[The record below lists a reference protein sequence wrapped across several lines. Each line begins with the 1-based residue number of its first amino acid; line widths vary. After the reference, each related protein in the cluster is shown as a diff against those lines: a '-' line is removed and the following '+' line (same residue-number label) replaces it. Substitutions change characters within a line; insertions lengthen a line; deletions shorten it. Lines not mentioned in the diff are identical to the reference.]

1 MVFVHLLC
9 FLLEKS
15 MTSVTTMV
23 LDEWKARWDKVI
35 LLTQAITE
43 KSIKKKKKTWKEA
56 KTIASWS
63 RLFNLT
69 NLYEKWFKIHWL
81 QIILF
86 VGDVSV
92 LFRFSNKTYNEH
104 ATDTLPGF
112 RKKSAAHFC
121 FHFKYFQIII

>member
-15 MTSVTTMV
+15 LTSVTTMV

-43 KSIKKKKKTWKEA
+43 KSIKKKKKTWKKA

-86 VGDVSV
+86 VRDVSC
-92 LFRFSNKTYNEH
+92 LFCSDFQTKHTMSMPLTHCLASEKNLLHIFVSISNI
-104 ATDTLPGF
+104 
-112 RKKSAAHFC
+112 
-121 FHFKYFQIII
+121 FK